1 MIQLIRVVIVT
12 LFAISLLSFLSKP
25 KAENY
30 AKNLGHPWEEYDSG
44 YFKRFQTVKSIIDYA
59 DAAPK
64 AGKKNSLQYYNLVA
78 ETLRKR
84 FYHGYSY
91 YNFSDNPLAYLT
103 GQYSWSHLSAIVIPD
118 DILKHPM
125 AACSQQSLVLIE
137 IFKRNKIS
145 YRKIAFNG
153 HFALEGFIDN
163 QWRFFDTNM
172 EPSLSSARK
181 SVDAL
186 ETKGN
191 IYLAYANTGLGLG
204 YLQHVLGKPIHGSV
218 NETLALKAKIFHQVC
233 FLLVSKWFLLGVL
246 ILTFWA
252 DVKMKVVKKF
262 FCNKKQ
268 LSFSLLQNN
277 EAA

>member
-1 MIQLIRVVIVT
+1 MIQLIRLAIIT
-12 LFAISLLSFLSKP
+12 LFAISLLSFLSAP

-30 AKNLGHPWEEYDSG
+30 AKNLGHPWEEYDSN

-59 DAAPK
+59 DAAPE

-84 FYHGYSY
+84 FYHGYCY
-91 YNFSDNPLAYLT
+91 YNFSDNPLTYLAGRLT
-103 GQYSWSHLSAIVIPD
+103 WSHLSAIVIPD
-118 DILKHPM
+118 DIMKHPM

-153 HFALEGFIDN
+153 HFALEGFIEN

-172 EPSLSSARK
+172 EPSLSLARQ

-204 YLQHVLGKPIHGSV
+204 YLQRVLGNPVHGSV
-218 NETLALKAKIFHQVC
+218 NETLAFKARTFHQVC
-233 FLLVSKWFLLGVL
+233 FLLVSKWFLLGLL

-252 DVKMKVVKKF
+252 DIKLKVLKKF
-262 FCNKKQ
+262 FLNKRQ
-268 LSFSLLQNN
+268 LNFSLLQNN